1 MGYRIKYCTNLEKDR
16 VHVRLPVLITVAL
29 FLFGLLVKI
38 KWPKGYAVIES
49 VLFDSDSALAVFK
62 LNEFAAD
69 LSHGNGLIQTLAEF
83 WRNLTA

>member
-16 VHVRLPVLITVAL
+16 VRVRLPVLITVSL

-38 KWPKGYAVIES
+38 KWPEGYAVMES
-49 VLFDSDSALAVFK
+49 ALFDSDNVLAVFK
-62 LNEFAAD
+62 LNEFAED
-69 LSHGNGLIQTLAEF
+69 LSHGDGLIQTLAEF